1 MKGSRYAAVG
11 LVAAAA
17 LWIFSGHLGP
27 HGKGESA
34 AASRPAEAPAAPLF
48 RVSVMTAEVAP
59 HARQLYLSGR
69 TEAEHKV
76 MITARTNGLLERLS
90 VKRGQA
96 VKEGE
101 IVAVLS
107 DEAREAQV
115 EQATA
120 LVNQRKT
127 ELEARRKLIDQGTLP
142 RLDGVNLESQFRT
155 AAAAL
160 AAAEAERDRGV
171 IRAPWAGIITD
182 VPTVAG
188 QPMSPGK
195 EIAQLVSLD
204 PMLAIVEVSERK
216 LGGVKVGGQANIKL
230 VDGQSAKGRVR
241 YVSKSASATTRT
253 YRVEVAI
260 DNADGAI
267 PDGIT
272 CEVKLALAAVEAVKV
287 PRSALTFS
295 SAGELGVRVVNEQD
309 VVAFVPVQVLA
320 DGQTQMWVDGIASGA
335 RMIVQGQDFV
345 REGQRVAPVPYQ
357 PSPSASAG

>member
-34 AASRPAEAPAAPLF
+34 AANRPAEAPAAPLF

-59 HARQLYLSGR
+59 HVRQLYLSGR

-76 MITARTNGLLERLS
+76 MITSRTNGLLEKLN

-96 VKEGE
+96 VQEGE

-115 EQATA
+115 GQASA
-120 LVNQRKT
+120 LMNQRKA
-127 ELEARRKLIDQGTLP
+127 ELEARRKLIEQGTLP
-142 RLDGVNLESQFRT
+142 RLDGVNLESQYRT

-182 VPTVAG
+182 VPRSSWSTGRPPRRACATFRNP
-188 QPMSPGK
+188 QARLPAPIAWKWRSTTSTARSPT
-195 EIAQLVSLD
+195 
-204 PMLAIVEVSERK
+204 
-216 LGGVKVGGQANIKL
+216 
-230 VDGQSAKGRVR
+230 
-241 YVSKSASATTRT
+241 AS
-253 YRVEVAI
+253 
-260 DNADGAI
+260 
-267 PDGIT
+267 P
-272 CEVKLALAAVEAVKV
+272 
-287 PRSALTFS
+287 
-295 SAGELGVRVVNEQD
+295 
-309 VVAFVPVQVLA
+309 
-320 DGQTQMWVDGIASGA
+320 A
-335 RMIVQGQDFV
+335 R
-345 REGQRVAPVPYQ
+345 
-357 PSPSASAG
+357 